1 MAKDFYATL
10 GVTKTATDEEIKKAY
25 RKLARENHPDLHPND
40 KKAEARFKEVQEA
53 YEVLGDKEK
62 REKYD
67 RFGSAAFEQGFPGGG
82 AGEGRTYTWGPGQQ
96 GGSFEFGG
104 MEDILQN
111 IFGGRAKR
119 GGGGFG
125 GGSFASARGQDIE
138 TELAVPFRTALL
150 GGSLDVHLSGRESEK
165 LSVTI
170 PAGVTDGSRL
180 RLAGKGE
187 PGSPGAPAGDLIV
200 QVRVEP
206 DRYFT
211 REGNDVQ
218 IEVPVTVGE
227 AVLGATI
234 DVPTLEGTIS
244 LTIPPGTSSGQR
256 LRLRSKGGKSRTGER
271 GDQYIRIKILLPPNL
286 DEESRR
292 LIGEFEKRNPFSPR
306 SFS

>member
-10 GVTKTATDEEIKKAY
+10 GVSKTATDEEIKKAY

-67 RFGSAAFEQGFPGGG
+67 RFGSAAFEQGFPGGATG
-82 AGEGRTYTWGPGQQ
+82 GGRTHTWGPGQQ
-96 GGSFEFGG
+96 GGTFEFGG

-125 GGSFASARGQDIE
+125 GGFASAKGQDIE
-138 TELAVPFRTALL
+138 TELAVPFRIALL
-150 GGSLDVHLSGRESEK
+150 GGSLDVHLSGRGTEK

-170 PAGVTDGSRL
+170 PPGVTDGSRL
-180 RLAGKGE
+180 RLTGKGE
-187 PGSPGAPAGDLIV
+187 PGSPGAAAGDLIV

-206 DRYFT
+206 DRHFT

-256 LRLRSKGGKSRTGER
+256 LRLRGKGGKTRSGER

-286 DEESRR
+286 DEESKR

-306 SFS
+306 SFT